1 MTKSKGLGD
10 SVEKVLKATG
20 IDKVAKK
27 VLGDDCGCQDRKNA
41 LNKLFPYKNVRQFT
55 EDEMSIYESVLP
67 RIKSTIKREDQAI
80 LVKLYNKVFNANK
93 KPSSCGSCVKTT
105 LAQLEKVYKNSCK
118 VWNELYLYIEK
129 RNERSEKAF
138 IQRIINQLKNIE
150 VKEDE
155 KR

>member
-27 VLGDDCGCQDRKNA
+27 VLGDDCGCEERKEA
-41 LNKLFPYKNVRQFT
+41 LNRMFPYAKVRQFT

-67 RIKSTIKREDQAI
+67 RIGSTVKREDQAI

-93 KPSSCGSCVKTT
+93 KPSSCGSCVQQTV
-105 LAQLEKVYKNSCK
+105 AQLAKVYVNSCK
-118 VWNELYLYIEK
+118 IED
-129 RNERSEKAF
+129 NG
-138 IQRIINQLKNIE
+138 
-150 VKEDE
+150 
-155 KR
+155 